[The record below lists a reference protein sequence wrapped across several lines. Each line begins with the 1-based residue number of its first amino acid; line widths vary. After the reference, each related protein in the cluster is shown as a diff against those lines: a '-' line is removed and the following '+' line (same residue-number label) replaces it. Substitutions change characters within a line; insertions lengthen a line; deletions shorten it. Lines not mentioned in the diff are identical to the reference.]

1 MHSPITLSHR
11 HRSGFTLIE
20 LLVVIAI
27 IAILAA
33 ILFPVFAKA
42 REKARQTSCIN
53 NQRQIAIA
61 FTMYVQDNQETFPPD
76 PVSSS
81 WATFLKPYN
90 EPSIYDCPTQKGFGT
105 NDAPEY
111 ACNKKLFG
119 KALGDIQSPAS
130 SIMTADIVKAG
141 ITGNCAFPMFDSTV
155 ISARH
160 NSGVVLSCFDGHVAY
175 ESLVNSADYQ
185 GTLEG
190 RGYNFIIA
198 YNPIGTIAGSL
209 APQFPNC
216 GTGYTVG
223 NSFVKHWDMPA
234 GSYLTSATA
243 PIPDYII
250 EFDWNQ
256 RYSGNGMSL
265 GVNVWDPGTAVNWST
280 GSFPNWPTY
289 TCANSS
295 VQVAANRGWMYGE
308 TLRSVNGAYALDGTW
323 LYDSSFNGDYHTT
336 FQIMNDGAVIKVTV
350 AKMGGASHTLQV
362 TPNQNALRAI
372 MFANKKFSMY
382 IMDHNCGAQQTVTN
396 LKFGISY

>member
-1 MHSPITLSHR
+1 MHSPTTLSPR

-81 WATFLKPYN
+81 WATLLKTYN

-130 SIMTADIVKAG
+130 SIMTADIVKASA
-141 ITGNCAFPMFDSTV
+141 TGNCAFPMFDSTF
-155 ISARH
+155 ISDRH
-160 NSGVVLSCFDGHVAY
+160 NSGMVVSCFDGHVAY
-175 ESLVNSADYQ
+175 ESLKNSTDYQ
-185 GTLEG
+185 ATLEG
-190 RGYNFIIA
+190 RGYNFLIA
-198 YNPIGTIAGSL
+198 YNPIGTASGTQV
-209 APQFPNC
+209 AAPNC
-216 GTGYTVG
+216 GGGTNGLRPVQY
-223 NSFVKHWDMPA
+223 WPMPA
-234 GSYLTSATA
+234 GSYLANA
-243 PIPDYII
+243 NDPIPDYII
-250 EFDWNQ
+250 EFDWYQ
-256 RYSGNGMSL
+256 RYSGNTCGL
-265 GVNVWDPGTAVNWST
+265 GVNFWDPGGLSTTQVPNTAPPLSDWLT
-280 GSFPNWPTY
+280 GTNAAT
-289 TCANSS
+289 S
-295 VQVAANRGWMYGE
+295 VQIAADRIVYGMHLRTLGVTVTDNSWM
-308 TLRSVNGAYALDGTW
+308 TSNAY
-323 LYDSSFNGDYHTT
+323 NGDYHATLEL
-336 FQIMNDGAVIKVTV
+336 MNAGAVIKVTV
-350 AKMGGASHTLQV
+350 APKNGGAAHSLKI
-362 TPNQNALRAI
+362 TPNITNFRNVLR
-372 MFANKKFSMY
+372 NTNVGMY
-382 IMDHNCGAQQTVTN
+382 IMDHNCGAAQTVTN